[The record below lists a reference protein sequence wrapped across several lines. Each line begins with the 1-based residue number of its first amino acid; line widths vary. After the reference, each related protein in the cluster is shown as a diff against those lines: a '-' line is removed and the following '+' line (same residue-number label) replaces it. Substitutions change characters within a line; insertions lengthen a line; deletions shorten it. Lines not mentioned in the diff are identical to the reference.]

1 VLVQGWHHS
10 GQAVG
15 SARASRLTAGQ
26 PLYRPGALPRSEP
39 PPAIGPLHLH
49 LYGDTAEDIAAI
61 LARRID
67 ELARRDE

>member
-1 VLVQGWHHS
+1 
-10 GQAVG
+10 
-15 SARASRLTAGQ
+15 
-26 PLYRPGALPRSEP
+26 
-39 PPAIGPLHLH
+39 LHLH